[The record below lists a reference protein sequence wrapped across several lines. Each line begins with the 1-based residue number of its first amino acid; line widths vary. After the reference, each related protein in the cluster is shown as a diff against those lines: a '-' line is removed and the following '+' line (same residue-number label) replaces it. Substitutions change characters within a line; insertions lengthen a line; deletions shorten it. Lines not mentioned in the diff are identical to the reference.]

1 MRNLGIV
8 STNQAPTRRDL
19 TKSEESN
26 LRMQLKSLLV
36 INNEDDKH
44 EVNILLD
51 AVIEKVRDGKKS
63 VDSMV
68 KEVSDRHSSI
78 TFYVHMLCV
87 F

>member
-51 AVIEKVRDGKKS
+51 VVIEKVRDGKKS

-78 TFYVHMLCV
+78 IFYVHMICV
-87 F
+87 I